1 MNVQTNLIN
10 HQLVANDPKTVSEDE
25 RSSLRGAT
33 MSPATASSINT
44 ATIVESPMSSRSHTP
59 SMFQPTDSPVQG
71 PASDAADSTNKHH
84 PIDLDGFSWPSIGTH
99 ERRSESAEEKEA
111 RQKKMS
117 DAVRTLLECI
127 GEDPDREGLLKT
139 PDRYAKAL
147 MFFTKGY
154 EESMNE
160 VVNDALFDEDHEEMV
175 IVRDID
181 IFSLCEH
188 HLVPFCGKVSI
199 GYIPNRRVLGLS
211 KLARIAE
218 MFSRRLQVQ
227 ERLTKQ
233 IAVALDK
240 ILQPQGVAVI
250 IEASHQCMVM
260 RGVQKPG
267 SKTITSFMLGRFRS
281 DPKTREEFLSLV
293 K

>member
-1 MNVQTNLIN
+1 MNVQTNLTN
-10 HQLVANDPKTVSEDE
+10 HQLAINDHKSPGEDE
-25 RSSLRGAT
+25 RATLRGAM

-44 ATIVESPMSSRSHTP
+44 ATIAGSPMSSRSHTP
-59 SMFQPTDSPVQG
+59 SMFQPADYPVRGSSGPTDDP
-71 PASDAADSTNKHH
+71 PAKHH
-84 PIDLDGFSWPSIGTH
+84 PIDLDGFSWPSIGTE

-154 EESMNE
+154 EESMND
-160 VVNDALFDEDHEEMV
+160 VINDALFDEDHEEMV

-281 DPKTREEFLSLV
+281 DPKTREEFLSL
-293 K
+293 

>member
-1 MNVQTNLIN
+1 MKAQTTVEPL
-10 HQLVANDPKTVSEDE
+10 QLANDLNSKVESI
-25 RSSLRGAT
+25 
-33 MSPATASSINT
+33 MSPTSLCSACTYTTN
-44 ATIVESPMSSRSHTP
+44 VNESRPQTP
-59 SMFQPTDSPVQG
+59 SIF
-71 PASDAADSTNKHH
+71 PASDTPPVEQTQALSKQY
-84 PIDLDGFSWPSIGTH
+84 PIDFNGFSWPSIGT
-99 ERRSESAEEKEA
+99 EQRRSESEEEKKA
-111 RQKKMS
+111 RLAKMS

-127 GEDPDREGLLKT
+127 GEDADREGLLKT
-139 PDRYAKAL
+139 PERYAKAL

-154 EESMNE
+154 EESMND

-175 IVRDID
+175 IVRDIS

-233 IAVALDK
+233 IAVALNE
-240 ILQPQGVAVI
+240 ILQAQGVAVV

-267 SKTITSFMLGRFRS
+267 SKTITSFMLGRFRE